1 MKKLLL
7 PVIILLF
14 NISCKQKKSLP
25 DQLKEFLGN
34 HLARLDS
41 SATLDSVHIIRST
54 AITAKLASIIDDS
67 IFTREYN
74 SIRVQ
79 LKNAS
84 QKNEKDSVEFYQNE
98 TTYMEKEIDSL
109 SRQIA
114 RSDTTHHFG
123 FLIGCQIF
131 ISRNQISRM
140 DSTFVVI
147 DSKNTVQGADFID
160 SSLARSIRK
169 FSRKPS

>member
-14 NISCKQKKSLP
+14 IISCKQKKSLP

-98 TTYMEKEIDSL
+98 TT
-109 SRQIA
+109 
-114 RSDTTHHFG
+114 
-123 FLIGCQIF
+123 
-131 ISRNQISRM
+131 
-140 DSTFVVI
+140 
-147 DSKNTVQGADFID
+147 
-160 SSLARSIRK
+160 
-169 FSRKPS
+169 